1 MHKGN
6 QSCEYSTHRNSY
18 VDIWFGV
25 VWIPFSFEVKYH
37 LIYNLYFIQVDVLC
51 SMFYLHYLI
60 ENCCLNCFHGLHKSS
75 VPQTYSLEIL
85 VFQYKLY
92 ENNLF

>member
-1 MHKGN
+1 MHNVN

-25 VWIPFSFEVKYH
+25 AWIPFSFEVKYH
-37 LIYNLYFIQVDVLC
+37 LTYNLYFIQVDVLW

-60 ENCCLNCFHGLHKSS
+60 ENCCLSFFHGFHKSS
-75 VPQTYSLEIL
+75 IPQTYFLEIL
-85 VFQYKLY
+85 VF
-92 ENNLF
+92 

>member
-60 ENCCLNCFHGLHKSS
+60 ENCCLNFF
-75 VPQTYSLEIL
+75 PWIA
-85 VFQYKLY
+85 
-92 ENNLF
+92 